1 MNERAGFLSNFEV
14 LQLLTSQRTT
24 TEQQIK
30 VLHKRQRE
38 KKDKGLNDS
47 LEVSEADRIRP
58 QDLHTVT
65 FEAIRYLEEG
75 VHPILRQSEES
86 IGELL
91 DQLDKLDLTKSERLQ
106 LINTAPTTSV
116 ELHVCIE
123 DLSERFPSDEQQ
135 EHILSIIRSHL
146 DHQPSAATTTA
157 KAKAE
162 REELDK
168 GEEGVADDGDA
179 YEEDAFVQE
188 GGRRGAGGEERDID
202 EDVEEV

>member
-1 MNERAGFLSNFEV
+1 
-14 LQLLTSQRTT
+14 
-24 TEQQIK
+24 
-30 VLHKRQRE
+30 
-38 KKDKGLNDS
+38 
-47 LEVSEADRIRP
+47 
-58 QDLHTVT
+58 
-65 FEAIRYLEEG
+65 

-116 ELHVCIE
+116 ELHVVRPTPSLSPSPSSCRVTNSPLRTETQCIE